1 MGWALRERS
10 GTIQSGS
17 ISLKPRSYEGGGMR
31 FLKFT
36 RSLAEICG
44 IEKGLLV
51 DSIYFE
57 EIKSHKGSAA
67 AHVWG
72 GFFAHLSVFG
82 ETHSI
87 PYQGVSVSTI
97 KKHVTGRGNASKD
110 DVIAG
115 VRRLGFSPCDDN
127 EADAIA
133 LLRYVVD
140 SGLA

>member
-1 MGWALRERS
+1 MGWALRERN
-10 GTIQSGS
+10 GIITSGS

-44 IEKGLLV
+44 TGSNLLV

-57 EIKSHKGSAA
+57 EVRSHKGSAA
-67 AHVWG
+67 AHIWG
-72 GFFAHLSVFG
+72 GFYAHLSVFS
-82 ETHSI
+82 ENHSI
-87 PYQGVSVSTI
+87 PYQGVGVSTI
-97 KKHVTGRGNASKD
+97 KRHISGRGNASKM
-110 DVIAG
+110 DVIAS
-115 VRRLGFSPCDDN
+115 VERLGYSPACDN

-133 LLRYVVD
+133 LLRYVID